1 MNYTKTVEKFGRL
14 EEVFDMARFA
24 ADLAAELK
32 GKVINPSAAPLDSDR
47 DALEVDGVRLWL
59 TVKSWGAGANSKVN
73 VRACAPYF
81 EGKYHDHPHGPDYK
95 MPDAY
100 VSASRPMAAIAKDVR
115 RRVIEPAAAP
125 IAKWLEHADMIAK
138 RGGNLV
144 EVAARLRTMGLEV
157 RLDEG
162 ATRTGTFYKYADGSN
177 SVSGEFYPDGAV
189 SIRHLNLKL
198 DMLESLV
205 AAMRGDRV

>member
-1 MNYTKTVEKFGRL
+1 MVRQQAGRERLFVSLRDRARRRPARPAPRPVLLQVLSRQLPLLKGGPMNYTKTVEKFGRL

-95 MPDAY
+95 M
-100 VSASRPMAAIAKDVR
+100 
-115 RRVIEPAAAP
+115 
-125 IAKWLEHADMIAK
+125 
-138 RGGNLV
+138 
-144 EVAARLRTMGLEV
+144 
-157 RLDEG
+157 
-162 ATRTGTFYKYADGSN
+162 
-177 SVSGEFYPDGAV
+177 
-189 SIRHLNLKL
+189 
-198 DMLESLV
+198 
-205 AAMRGDRV
+205 